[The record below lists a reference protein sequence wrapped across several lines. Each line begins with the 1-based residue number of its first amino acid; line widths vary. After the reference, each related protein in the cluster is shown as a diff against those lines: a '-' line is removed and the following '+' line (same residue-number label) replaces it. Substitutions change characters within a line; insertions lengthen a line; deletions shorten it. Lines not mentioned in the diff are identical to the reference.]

1 MIEIRPAAPQDAPAV
16 RALLGELGYEAAP
29 EAIAYRLQR
38 LNGTGSDPV
47 FLARENSQPLALIA
61 LHHCHMLQYAKPIV
75 RITALVVHHRARRS
89 GIGRQLIDYTICWAK
104 RAGCELVELDIGTR
118 SRRGSRLLSRS
129 GFCRE
134 FSALSEATGRL
145 AAASRS
151 VSQDRRSRSR
161 RRQRRSIDRHH
172 RSAVA
177 QRHQRR
183 IIE

>member
-1 MIEIRPAAPQDAPAV
+1 VIEIRPAAPQDAPAV

-47 FLARENSQPLALIA
+47 FLARENGQPLALIA

-104 RAGCELVELDIGTR
+104 RAGCELVELT
-118 SRRGSRLLSRS
+118 
-129 GFCRE
+129 
-134 FSALSEATGRL
+134 SALDRAEAHAFYRDLGF
-145 AAASRS
+145 AANSLRF
-151 VSQDRRSRSR
+151 RKLL
-161 RRQRRSIDRHH
+161 
-172 RSAVA
+172 
-177 QRHQRR
+177 
-183 IIE
+183 EG